1 MERGEVWWA
10 NLSPPIGSSPG
21 YRRPVLII
29 QSDKFNRSRINTVTV
44 AAITGNMLLTTAP
57 GNVLLAARTSGLQR
71 DSVINV
77 SQLVTVDRNSLTD
90 FVRILPAGIMAKV
103 DHGLRAVLAL

>member
-10 NLSPPIGSSPG
+10 NLSSPIGSSPG

-29 QSDKFNRSRINTVTV
+29 QSDRFNRSRINTVIV
-44 AAITGNMLLTTAP
+44 AVITGNISLATAP
-57 GNVLLAARTSGLQR
+57 GNIALAARASGLRR

-77 SQLVTVDRNSLTD
+77 SQLVTVDRTSLTD
-90 FVRILPAGIMAKV
+90 YVRTLSRDVMAKV
-103 DHGLRAVLAL
+103 DHGLRLALAL